1 MKISFISGN
10 LCDGGA
16 QRVIS
21 VVASELAER
30 GHDVNI
36 FVFAR
41 NEKEYSVS
49 SKVKITAISDNFED
63 YSKISLFK
71 RIIHIRRFLKK
82 FKPDVAVGFLE
93 GGYGL
98 YLASFG
104 LKVKKVAS
112 ARIDPKILWKQKGI
126 RAIINRKWFESADAV
141 VLQTNSQMKNVPNK
155 VKERSTVIANPV
167 SKRALNECMQDY
179 SEKAKSIIMI
189 GRLEKQKNYP
199 MMLDA
204 IQKVKQEI
212 PGVTLNIFGK
222 GTCGNEL
229 KALAISKGLDDSV
242 CFKGWTQNAIGDYLN
257 HDIFVLS
264 SNYEGMP
271 NSLMEAMAVGLPCV
285 STDCETGPADL
296 ITDRENGFLVPVGD
310 SETMAKTL
318 IEVLKMDCSD
328 RVKLGCAA
336 HSTMK
341 DKFGVER
348 ITDKWE
354 MLLNG
359 LLEES

>member
-1 MKISFISGN
+1 MKIAFISGN

-41 NEKEYSVS
+41 NEKEYPVS
-49 SKVKITAISDNFED
+49 SKVKITAISDNFDE

-112 ARIDPKILWKQKGI
+112 ARIDPKILWSKKGI
-126 RAIINRKWFESADAV
+126 RAEINKKWFESADAV
-141 VLQTNSQMKNVPNK
+141 VLQTNSQMDNVPDK
-155 VKERSTVIANPV
+155 VRKRSIVVANPV
-167 SKRALNECMQDY
+167 SENALLKNAEIKYNEMCRKIVMF
-179 SEKAKSIIMI
+179 
-189 GRLEKQKNYP
+189 GRLEPQKNYP
-199 MMLDA
+199 MVFEA
-204 IQKVKQEI
+204 INIVKKKY
-212 PGVTLNIFGK
+212 PDVSVDIFGK
-222 GTCGNEL
+222 GSIVEKLEEL
-229 KALAISKGLDDSV
+229 VKDMKLENSV
-242 CFKGWTQNAIGDYLN
+242 KLCGWTQSTMDECLN

-264 SNYEGMP
+264 SDFEGMP
-271 NSLMEAMAVGLPCV
+271 NALMEAMAVGLPCI
-285 STDCETGPADL
+285 STDCPTGPADL
-296 ITDRENGFLVPVGD
+296 IEDGKNGFLIDVND
-310 SETMAKTL
+310 SSSLADRIISIIEMSLDERTKLGNNAHSAMNNKFNKSVIAEKWENMFKDL
-318 IEVLKMDCSD
+318 IE
-328 RVKLGCAA
+328 
-336 HSTMK
+336 
-341 DKFGVER
+341 E
-348 ITDKWE
+348 
-354 MLLNG
+354 
-359 LLEES
+359 